1 VRRHWLQQCLKTL
14 EGGLGSSTASWVLE
28 RTCNVNSN
36 TWDAFGWEGGY
47 GMVPSLVPFWL
58 KRERAPAETYPPAHT
73 FSRSMG
79 QRPIFC
85 WRVMTPI
92 HILQWMGEKGRIATR
107 ANWVGLDTSWVRRH
121 WFQQSLKTLEGGL
134 RPLTALWAF
143 MTKTHHIHNV
153 CLGLCPLGDE

>member
-1 VRRHWLQQCLKTL
+1 MFKKHWRAGWDRPLNRECWREHVMWTATREMRLAGRVGMEWYHL
-14 EGGLGSSTASWVLE
+14 SCHFGS
-28 RTCNVNSN
+28 
-36 TWDAFGWEGGY
+36 
-47 GMVPSLVPFWL
+47 
-58 KRERAPAETYPPAHT
+58 RERGAPAETYPPAHT

-134 RPLTALWAF
+134 RPLTALWVF

-153 CLGLCPLGDE
+153 CSGLCPLGDE